1 MEQKLNYRTTHR
13 LSSHTNFQSFKRISN
28 FEKFVIKELLIRSM
42 TLWLQQML
50 NVILEGLVR
59 KTDATFHLNF
69 KLHTFFLSD
78 P

>member
-13 LSSHTNFQSFKRISN
+13 LSSHTNFQISN

-50 NVILEGLVR
+50 NVNLEGLVR